1 MAIALSKPPDRR
13 YSDSGFTLIELLVV
27 VAIISLLAA
36 IAIPQFIAYRARSVD
51 VQMKADLKNA
61 AMAMESYYAEYKIY
75 PSSLSGIV
83 AVGFRQTNGVSLSIT
98 LTSLTSYTLTA
109 SKPSGSQPSF
119 TYTSSSGQIN

>member
-1 MAIALSKPPDRR
+1 M
-13 YSDSGFTLIELLVV
+13 IELLVV